1 MSDVIL
7 MDIDIPEAG
16 VKKAIANISQLTK
29 EIEALKLKNKE
40 LDKTDTKFIKNA
52 ADVKAL
58 TQEVK
63 VNERVVVA
71 NTKAQMANE
80 GSVEQLR
87 AQLSGVTVEWSK
99 LSKEEREN
107 TDTGKALKKSKSELT
122 AQLKQVEEATGDNR
136 RSVGNYSLGMKDA
149 LGSTGALGKGTNALF
164 STFKANPLILLVTL
178 FAGLIQKV
186 AATQGAMDALDKIVQ
201 PVNLVFQKLIGIV
214 QDLVGDMLP
223 KLAKAIANPGQAI
236 KDLGELILNNIINRF
251 KAVGQ
256 IVKNIV
262 QGDWAAL
269 GDSVLQLGTGVEG
282 LSKKLGGTIEQLKI
296 AAEEGKKLA
305 ALNIDIAEAQNAL
318 EISESKLNRTIEEQK
333 AALSDLSK
341 TSAQRQSAAI
351 KATNAINE
359 LEKKKLEIIDLQIQK
374 KAIEIKQNDTD
385 RVAQGEYNKLLAER
399 EDALRASATRQKEV
413 TSQLNSV
420 NKQAADS
427 VKRILAEEVKFKTE
441 AEKEKTRAEK
451 EAAAERVEIA
461 RLEMQEK
468 VNNAKLVASEELNAI
483 KQLYVDGIFSRQQ
496 YDTYLYELQLKALE
510 TEKVLLEAA
519 GQATIDIDTKILDFK
534 IASIGKEVEITSL
547 AETSKT
553 DLVGKGAAAAGD
565 ILGKQ
570 SIAFKALSSA
580 EAAINT
586 YTAATA
592 ALKIPVFGPLQAA
605 LIVIQGLAQVAKINA
620 TPLPKFATG
629 IIGVDGPGTGTS
641 DSITA
646 NISKNESVMTSKVT
660 DAFGPQLAQMEI
672 AVGNKPRLGRSGR
685 NFAKGV
691 IGMDSNAARIS
702 GNVAMSES
710 NSLIRNLQNAQITVS
725 VVEIQDRIKDV
736 DTAKSFAQVVE

>member
-1 MSDVIL
+1 MSDTIL

-16 VKKAIANISQLTK
+16 VKKAISNISQLTK

-40 LDKTDTKFIKNA
+40 LGKTDPKFIKNA

-58 TQEVK
+58 TQQMK

-107 TDTGKALKKSKSELT
+107 TDAGKALKKSKSDLT
-122 AQLKQVEEATGDNR
+122 SQLKQVEEATGDNR
-136 RSVGNYSLGMKDA
+136 RSVGNYSLGMRDA
-149 LGSTGALGKGTNALF
+149 METSGLLSKEQQMLAKAQKAYTVVTNGATGATKLFKIALISTGIGAIVVLIGSLVAAFL
-164 STFKANPLILLVTL
+164 STQEGIDMVNKVIKPLQ
-178 FAGLIQKV
+178 FAFQRIIGVFQKV
-186 AATQGAMDALDKIVQ
+186 ATALASLDFKKAWSELKLFGSEVKAGIKDGQDFANSQIALKDAQLA
-201 PVNLVFQKLIGIV
+201 
-214 QDLVGDMLP
+214 
-223 KLAKAIANPGQAI
+223 LAKVQ
-236 KDLGELILNNIINRF
+236 GELNRTFSEQKAIIQDVTKSEEERL
-251 KAVGQ
+251 KAGN
-256 IVKNIV
+256 K
-262 QGDWAAL
+262 A
-269 GDSVLQLGTGVEG
+269 
-282 LSKKLGGTIEQLKI
+282 
-296 AAEEGKKLA
+296 LA
-305 ALNIDIAEAQNAL
+305 ALQKRTDLEANILKEQIKQAELDTQQNDTKYEAQIALAELQGELAQLEADRLTKSL
-318 EISESKLNRTIEEQK
+318 EIGNQINSVTKQQAATQK
-333 AALSDLSK
+333 AA
-341 TSAQRQSAAI
+341 
-351 KATNAINE
+351 NE
-359 LEKKKLEIIDLQIQK
+359 
-374 KAIEIKQNDTD
+374 A
-385 RVAQGEYNKLLAER
+385 Y
-399 EDALRASATRQKEV
+399 KE
-413 TSQLNSV
+413 L
-420 NKQAADS
+420 
-427 VKRILAEEVKFKTE
+427 
-441 AEKEKTRAEK
+441 
-451 EAAAERVEIA
+451 AAERLQADLDAATERTRIEKEEADKRIEIA
-461 RLEMQEK
+461 KAEMK
-468 VNNAKLVASEELNAI
+468 AKMDDAVLTSNEELNAI

-496 YDTYLYELQLKALE
+496 YDAYLHELQLKALE

-570 SIAFKALSSA
+570 SIAFKALSSV
-580 EAAINT
+580 EAAMNT

-592 ALKIPVFGPLQAA
+592 ALKIPVFGQLQAA
-605 LIVIQGLAQVAKINA
+605 LITIQGLAQVAKINA

-629 IIGVDGPGTGTS
+629 MIGVDGPGTGTS

-646 NISKNESVMTSKVT
+646 NISKGESVMTARATSQF
-660 DAFGPQLAQMEI
+660 APQLAAMES
-672 AVGNKPRLGRSGR
+672 AVGNKPRLGYSGR
-685 NFAKGV
+685 KFAQGV

-702 GNVAMSES
+702 GNVAMSEN
-710 NSLIRNLQNAQITVS
+710 NSLIRNLRNANITVS